1 MLLFFQWCRG
11 YLVNMASHSYSWR
24 WWWRETRR
32 EKCYCVFSLFILFIF
47 FLCLSLFF
55 SLFFLLLSPFS
66 LFTCFS
72 SLCFVFKKNPLKL
85 FSFSPPFLYY
95 LILFYPYSIC
105 LFFIP
110 YSPLSYHILK
120 PSTTFHIFLALFF
133 LI

>member
-1 MLLFFQWCRG
+1 LSIW
-11 YLVNMASHSYSWR
+11 LVIVIVGDGDG
-24 WWWRETRR
+24 
-32 EKCYCVFSLFILFIF
+32 EKLGERNVIVFSLSLFYSF
-47 FLCLSLFF
+47 SFCVFLYFF

-85 FSFSPPFLYY
+85 FSFSPPFLYC
-95 LILFYPYSIC
+95 LIFFYPYSIC